1 MDGALKRIQDLCKRE
16 NITIKAI
23 EETLGFSNGTIGKWK
38 KAQDVPYGKIKAVA
52 DLLNSTPEFILYGKL
67 NVHKS
72 VTGKEY
78 YFDDQ
83 TAKLAE
89 ELKNNP
95 KMNMFMS
102 STQKLSP
109 DQFKLIQETI
119 RQFLKEDGIDI

>member
-1 MDGALKRIQDLCKRE
+1 MDGVLERIQDLCKRE

-23 EETLGFSNGTIGKWK
+23 EEMLSFSNGTIGKWK

-78 YFDDQ
+78 YFNDQ
-83 TAKLAE
+83 TAKIAQEIYDNPQQQWLFHNTRNMQPEDLDALKTLVEALKRKE
-89 ELKNNP
+89 ERN
-95 KMNMFMS
+95 
-102 STQKLSP
+102 
-109 DQFKLIQETI
+109 E
-119 RQFLKEDGIDI
+119 